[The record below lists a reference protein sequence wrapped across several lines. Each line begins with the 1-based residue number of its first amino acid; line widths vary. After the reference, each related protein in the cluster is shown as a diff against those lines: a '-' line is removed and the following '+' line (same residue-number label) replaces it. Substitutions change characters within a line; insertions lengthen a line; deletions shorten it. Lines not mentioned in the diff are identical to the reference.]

1 MAIIYTYPKLQNPQ
15 GNELIVVSDV
25 NNKNATRLITIADI
39 ASLVPG
45 GGGAGCSTAI
55 TGIVD
60 NAGVSLYSALA
71 CSDMSLVSSDNSI
84 SISTN
89 ANNDGINITT
99 VQTPLECAET
109 TVLGGIKIASQY
121 DIDFI
126 PGPVTSDFT
135 TLPIEKSFSTDEPG
149 QSCTA
154 IVRIPNTTQYQL
166 PCATIDAIGGIKIG
180 AVDEAANPVTGTGT
194 AIALE
199 ANANCEGFVRIPSID
214 PYVLPC
220 AGATTLGG
228 IKAGKVTI
236 EVPAVAESGA
246 YYPIETVE
254 DDCTAVVRVP
264 SSASIT
270 CATTESI
277 GGIIVGSAG
286 GSISPTTTE
295 NPATAYAVEVNNNCE
310 AYVQVPNSS
319 SLSCATSTTLGGVKI
334 ASAISQDSVPSAAGS
349 GTLYPV
355 QKLSNEVGTDCTAV
369 VRVPDS
375 TTPETVKIGFSPMS
389 IYEARNQI
397 AAVSQTYWIQHVI
410 NSETLFNKVDYWSL
424 NGGITGQL
432 TVGVYSGNL
441 DTFASSNATLIAYGT
456 ADTIAVGVNT
466 INLTTAANGASVP
479 PGQDVVV
486 MVSRD
491 TEGPAILGIPGNQY
505 PLAQAKLS
513 MKTPGYLVSTGLSL
527 GDTITT
533 NLQTLLNASGQ
544 ETAVGA
550 SVDRFALHFY
560 LKEDGSDSKDEAD
573 SEEESEGG

>member
-1 MAIIYTYPKLQNPQ
+1 
-15 GNELIVVSDV
+15 
-25 NNKNATRLITIADI
+25 
-39 ASLVPG
+39 
-45 GGGAGCSTAI
+45 
-55 TGIVD
+55 
-60 NAGVSLYSALA
+60 
-71 CSDMSLVSSDNSI
+71 
-84 SISTN
+84 
-89 ANNDGINITT
+89 
-99 VQTPLECAET
+99 
-109 TVLGGIKIASQY
+109 
-121 DIDFI
+121 
-126 PGPVTSDFT
+126 
-135 TLPIEKSFSTDEPG
+135 
-149 QSCTA
+149 
-154 IVRIPNTTQYQL
+154 
-166 PCATIDAIGGIKIG
+166 
-180 AVDEAANPVTGTGT
+180 
-194 AIALE
+194 
-199 ANANCEGFVRIPSID
+199 
-214 PYVLPC
+214 
-220 AGATTLGG
+220 
-228 IKAGKVTI
+228 
-236 EVPAVAESGA
+236 
-246 YYPIETVE
+246 
-254 DDCTAVVRVP
+254 
-264 SSASIT
+264 
-270 CATTESI
+270 
-277 GGIIVGSAG
+277 
-286 GSISPTTTE
+286 
-295 NPATAYAVEVNNNCE
+295 
-310 AYVQVPNSS
+310 
-319 SLSCATSTTLGGVKI
+319 
-334 ASAISQDSVPSAAGS
+334 
-349 GTLYPV
+349 
-355 QKLSNEVGTDCTAV
+355 
-369 VRVPDS
+369 
-375 TTPETVKIGFSPMS
+375 MS